1 MTSFKEFADTCEAI
15 EGISSS
21 LEMTALVS
29 SFFQRIS
36 ESDDPDTELPI
47 VSRFIMGRIFPEWSA
62 VELGVGPSLL
72 YESISRASGMPLR
85 QIKQLVR
92 ETGDVGEAAKIALE
106 KKKAKLQRTFLDF
119 TGGGEA
125 DLEIADVFERML
137 AIAHASGKGSQ
148 QIKIKHLQYLFGTAS
163 PNESRYL
170 ARLVL
175 KELRIGVGEGIV
187 RDAIAQTFEEDVDA
201 VERAYMLINDLG
213 EVAVTASH
221 HDLSSVNIRIG
232 RPIKM
237 MLAQLGSFDDI
248 TEMYAVEWKFDG
260 ARVQIHKDGNDVRI
274 FSRRLE
280 DVTNSLPDVVKLVKS
295 QITAD
300 QAILDGEVVAI
311 GSDGK
316 PLAFQEILK
325 RFRRKYDIS
334 AMVQKIPLYLNL
346 FDIVYLDGILLIDCE
361 LHLRREKLD
370 AIVQSHEHLRVAE
383 QTCTDDPD
391 VVHTIYQNALDA
403 GHEGVMLKNPD
414 SVYSP
419 GKRGKNWLKIKPIME
434 TLDLVVVGADWGEGR
449 RANLIGSYLLACYDP
464 DTSEFLEIGRV
475 GTGITDEQL
484 SELTN
489 LFSQYIIS
497 EDGKTIELQP
507 AVVFE
512 IAYEEIQKSP
522 HYASGYALRFPR
534 LVRVRFDKT
543 PEDADSVERVEW
555 LAGRI

>member
-1 MTSFKEFADTCEAI
+1 
-15 EGISSS
+15 
-21 LEMTALVS
+21 
-29 SFFQRIS
+29 
-36 ESDDPDTELPI
+36 
-47 VSRFIMGRIFPEWSA
+47 
-62 VELGVGPSLL
+62 
-72 YESISRASGMPLR
+72 
-85 QIKQLVR
+85 
-92 ETGDVGEAAKIALE
+92 
-106 KKKAKLQRTFLDF
+106 
-119 TGGGEA
+119 
-125 DLEIADVFERML
+125 
-137 AIAHASGKGSQ
+137 
-148 QIKIKHLQYLFGTAS
+148 
-163 PNESRYL
+163 
-170 ARLVL
+170 
-175 KELRIGVGEGIV
+175 
-187 RDAIAQTFEEDVDA
+187 
-201 VERAYMLINDLG
+201 
-213 EVAVTASH
+213 
-221 HDLSSVNIRIG
+221 
-232 RPIKM
+232 
-237 MLAQLGSFDDI
+237 
-248 TEMYAVEWKFDG
+248 
-260 ARVQIHKDGNDVRI
+260 
-274 FSRRLE
+274 
-280 DVTNSLPDVVKLVKS
+280 
-295 QITAD
+295 
-300 QAILDGEVVAI
+300 
-311 GSDGK
+311 
-316 PLAFQEILK
+316 
-325 RFRRKYDIS
+325 
-334 AMVQKIPLYLNL
+334 MVQKIPLYLNL
-346 FDIVYLDGILLIDCE
+346 FDIVYLDGVSLIDCE

-555 LAGRI
+555 LAGRM